1 MYTISYNRLNNDLLG
16 TCAQSTILTIEKS
29 GIEGLP
35 QIQKVVTLRTNYINF
50 LTAFNKNLSNSY
62 TQEIDAVIESIRRSY
77 TGLKSGIGL
86 LCSSSDATE
95 REKGKLIQAR
105 MSQLSIN
112 LKKLSNKVII
122 PTFRSLVK
130 EFRSEIYADAVIA
143 GNLKKWIDEI
153 DESVTLFETLWMKK
167 GDNKIIIKDTA
178 TATQLR
184 LPLIAS
190 LNEVFNHIQ
199 GAAASTDLE
208 EWSNLTKR
216 VYARY
221 LEVLPNRTVSS
232 DNGSDAANSSSS
244 SDEKN
249 PNISANDSATQ
260 K

>member
-1 MYTISYNRLNNDLLG
+1 MYTISYYRLNNNLLS
-16 TCAQSTILTIEKS
+16 TCAQSTILTIDNS
-29 GIEGLP
+29 GIAGLP
-35 QIQKVVTLRTNYINF
+35 ENQKVKNLRVNYSNYMV
-50 LTAFNKNLSNSY
+50 AFNKNMSNSY
-62 TQEIDAVIESIRRSY
+62 SDEVESIIESIRRSY

-112 LKKLSNKVII
+112 LKKLSLKVII

-130 EFRSEIYADAVIA
+130 EFRSEIYAEAVIA
-143 GNLKKWIDEI
+143 GNLKKWIDDI
-153 DESVTLFETLWMKK
+153 DEFVTLFETLWMKK
-167 GDNKIIIKDTA
+167 GDNKLVIKETT

-184 LPLIAS
+184 TPLIAS
-190 LNEVFNHIQ
+190 LNEVFDHIQ

-208 EWSNLTKR
+208 EWSLLTKR

-221 LEVLPNRTVSS
+221 LEVLPNRTASS
-232 DNGSDAANSSSS
+232 DNGSDSSNSSGSS
-244 SDEKN
+244 EDKN
-249 PNISANDSATQ
+249 ANNSADDSTTQ